1 MKRKKSLVGGRG
13 GWLWKYSVD
22 SAVIMTIQ
30 IAPLYQHGRKS
41 SIPNIGK
48 AVFLKIQKVRYNMK
62 QNSIFRD
69 ELPGEKKSIV
79 NLLMTGYIVVIS
91 CLGYSAFFLYIQL
104 TQVERIVG
112 TMNTQTLAPDQMELL
127 KDRIV
132 RSAIQLKNEMIGM
145 AIVGALVCLIGGL
158 YTISMIIKPLKK
170 LVRYAEEGGTTELPE
185 FKSNTELKQ
194 LATAITALTENT
206 NQAKPLEKGQ
216 S

>member
-1 MKRKKSLVGGRG
+1 
-13 GWLWKYSVD
+13 
-22 SAVIMTIQ
+22 
-30 IAPLYQHGRKS
+30 
-41 SIPNIGK
+41 
-48 AVFLKIQKVRYNMK
+48 MK

-194 LATAITALTENT
+194 LATAITALTKNT

-216 S
+216 P

>member
-1 MKRKKSLVGGRG
+1 
-13 GWLWKYSVD
+13 
-22 SAVIMTIQ
+22 
-30 IAPLYQHGRKS
+30 
-41 SIPNIGK
+41 
-48 AVFLKIQKVRYNMK
+48 MK

-158 YTISMIIKPLKK
+158 YTINMIIKPLKK
-170 LVRYAEEGGTTELPE
+170 LVKYAEEGGTTELPE